1 MDRNTLFAFA
11 LIAVILVLTP
21 WYMSV
26 VSPVSGPTASDSL
39 STLATGDLQTNKKT
53 SRSATAPFM
62 DAVSPE
68 ALSSTPETVIAVEN
82 GLYSAQ
88 ISNINGGSFVS
99 FVLNDYVKY
108 DSSFVNLIDALNTQN
123 LVVGFVSLDG
133 DLISLDRPWAVLS
146 SGLRMSA
153 RKKQQTVVF
162 ETSFNGRSIK
172 KQLTFSPGTYIIGLE
187 VVFENPEQYISR
199 GTYSL
204 SWSGGLA
211 PTEKNTKDD
220 YTYFKGYA
228 LLGDELLGD
237 DAKDGQG
244 SEAKQAGTTN
254 WTATKTKY
262 FISAIIPAVPGVGA
276 LVSGV
281 LDGGRPLFTT
291 QLNQSTSAGGSF
303 NLYVGPLE
311 YNGVRSLGVDLE
323 NTMNLGWAPIRPL
336 GRLITWSL
344 TKMFKIIPN
353 YGFVIILFAII
364 VKILLN
370 PLTKKSFQSTRRM
383 QDLQPKIQELKE
395 KHKNDPKKL
404 NAAQGELFKAEGV
417 NPLGGCLPMLLQM
430 PILIAFF
437 TIFRSTI
444 EFRGAPFFGWITDL
458 SVPDTL
464 TTIAGFPINVLPFLM
479 GATMFLQQKLM
490 ASPTGGAQQKM
501 MMYFMNVFFLFI
513 FYTFP
518 SGLNLYYSVFNIL
531 SIVQQK
537 YLTPP
542 PKKPSSKTTKKIKK

>member
-1 MDRNTLFAFA
+1 
-11 LIAVILVLTP
+11 
-21 WYMSV
+21 
-26 VSPVSGPTASDSL
+26 
-39 STLATGDLQTNKKT
+39 
-53 SRSATAPFM
+53 
-62 DAVSPE
+62 
-68 ALSSTPETVIAVEN
+68 
-82 GLYSAQ
+82 
-88 ISNINGGSFVS
+88 
-99 FVLNDYVKY
+99 
-108 DSSFVNLIDALNTQN
+108 
-123 LVVGFVSLDG
+123 
-133 DLISLDRPWAVLS
+133 
-146 SGLRMSA
+146 
-153 RKKQQTVVF
+153 
-162 ETSFNGRSIK
+162 
-172 KQLTFSPGTYIIGLE
+172 
-187 VVFENPEQYISR
+187 
-199 GTYSL
+199 
-204 SWSGGLA
+204 
-211 PTEKNTKDD
+211 
-220 YTYFKGYA
+220 
-228 LLGDELLGD
+228 LGD
-237 DAKDGQG
+237 DAEDGQG
-244 SEAKQAGTTN
+244 SQAKQAGTTN

-303 NLYVGPLE
+303 NMYVGPLE

-383 QDLQPKIQELKE
+383 QDLQPKIQALKE

-404 NAAQGELFKAEGV
+404 NTAQGELFKAEGV

-464 TTIAGFPINVLPFLM
+464 ATIAGFPINVLPFLM

-518 SGLNLYYSVFNIL
+518 SGLNLYYSVFNVL

-542 PKKPSSKTTKKIKK
+542 PKKPPSKTIKKIKK

>member
-11 LIAVILVLTP
+11 LIAVILILTP
-21 WYMSV
+21 WYMGLV
-26 VSPVSGPTASDSL
+26 VPGPEPTSPDSL
-39 STLATGDLQTNKKT
+39 SAPPAGNLQKNKEASEPT
-53 SRSATAPFM
+53 DQILGP
-62 DAVSPE
+62 V
-68 ALSSTPETVIAVEN
+68 ALSRASSVPTTVTNIEN
-82 GLYSAQ
+82 SLYSAE
-88 ISNINGGSFVS
+88 ISNVSGGSFTS
-99 FVLNDYVKY
+99 FVLKDYIKY
-108 DSSFVNLIDALNTQN
+108 DSSYVNIIDALNTQN
-123 LVVGFVSLDG
+123 LVVSFVSLDG
-133 DLISLDRPWAVLS
+133 DFVSLDHAWTVTSPGSRRSVL
-146 SGLRMSA
+146 
-153 RKKQQTVVF
+153 KKQQTVVF
-162 ETSFNGRSIK
+162 ETSFNGHSIK
-172 KQLTFSPGTYIIGLE
+172 KQLTFFPDTYTIGLE
-187 VVFENPEQYISR
+187 VLFENPEQYISR

-228 LLGDELLGD
+228 LLGDELLGGN
-237 DAKDGQG
+237 AEDGQG
-244 SEAKQAGTTN
+244 SEEKQSGTTR

-262 FISAIIPAVPGVGA
+262 FISAIIPSVPGVGA
-276 LVSGV
+276 VVSGL
-281 LDGGRPLFTT
+281 LDGNRPLFTT
-291 QLNQSTSAGGSF
+291 QLNQNTSAGGGF
-303 NLYVGPLE
+303 NLYVGPLD
-311 YNGVRSLGVDLE
+311 YNRVSSLGVGLE
-323 NTMNLGWAPIRPL
+323 DTMNLGWAPIRPL

-344 TKMFKIIPN
+344 TKMFRIIPN
-353 YGFVIILFAII
+353 YGFVIILFSLL
-364 VKILLN
+364 VKILLS

-383 QDLQPKIQELKE
+383 QDLQPKIQVLKE

-404 NAAQGELFKAEGV
+404 NAAQAELFKAEGV

-490 ASPTGGAQQKM
+490 ASPSGGAQQKM

-513 FYTFP
+513 FYSFP
-518 SGLNLYYSVFNIL
+518 SGLNLYYSVFNVL

-542 PKKPSSKTTKKIKK
+542 PKKPPSKTIKKIKK

>member
-11 LIAVILVLTP
+11 LIAVILILTP
-21 WYMSV
+21 WYMGLV
-26 VSPVSGPTASDSL
+26 VPGPEPTSPDSL
-39 STLATGDLQTNKKT
+39 SAPPAGNLQKNKEASEPT
-53 SRSATAPFM
+53 DQILGP
-62 DAVSPE
+62 V
-68 ALSSTPETVIAVEN
+68 ALSRASSVPTTVTNIEN
-82 GLYSAQ
+82 SLYSAE
-88 ISNINGGSFVS
+88 ISSVSGGSFTS
-99 FVLNDYVKY
+99 FVLKDYIKY
-108 DSSFVNLIDALNTQN
+108 DSSYVNIIDALNTQN
-123 LVVGFVSLDG
+123 LVVSFVSLDG
-133 DLISLDRPWAVLS
+133 DFVSLDHAWTVTSPGSRRSVL
-146 SGLRMSA
+146 
-153 RKKQQTVVF
+153 KKQQTVVF
-162 ETSFNGRSIK
+162 ETSFNGHSIK
-172 KQLTFSPGTYIIGLE
+172 KQLTFFPDTYTIGLE
-187 VVFENPEQYISR
+187 VLFESPEQYVSR

-228 LLGDELLGD
+228 LLGDELLGGN
-237 DAKDGQG
+237 AEDGQG
-244 SEAKQAGTTN
+244 SEEKQSGTTR

-262 FISAIIPAVPGVGA
+262 FISAIIPSVPGVGA
-276 LVSGV
+276 VVSGL
-281 LDGGRPLFTT
+281 LDGNRPLFTT
-291 QLNQSTSAGGSF
+291 QLNQNTSAGGGF
-303 NLYVGPLE
+303 NLYVGPLD
-311 YNGVRSLGVDLE
+311 YNRVSSLGVGLE
-323 NTMNLGWAPIRPL
+323 DTMNLGWAPIRPL

-344 TKMFKIIPN
+344 TKMFRIIPN
-353 YGFVIILFAII
+353 YGFVIILFSLL
-364 VKILLN
+364 VKILLS

-383 QDLQPKIQELKE
+383 QDLQPKIQVLKE

-404 NAAQGELFKAEGV
+404 NAAQAELFKAEGV

-490 ASPTGGAQQKM
+490 ASPSGGAQQKM

-513 FYTFP
+513 FYSFP
-518 SGLNLYYSVFNIL
+518 SGLNLYYSVFNVL

-537 YLTPP
+537 YLTPSS
-542 PKKPSSKTTKKIKK
+542 KKPTHIESPFTP

>member
-1 MDRNTLFAFA
+1 MK
-11 LIAVILVLTP
+11 
-21 WYMSV
+21 V
-26 VSPVSGPTASDSL
+26 VAPDPKIVSLDSL
-39 STLATGDLQTNKKT
+39 ATPIADDLQNNKNTTKPFGPVPKVVNPKNLGL
-53 SRSATAPFM
+53 TAK
-62 DAVSPE
+62 
-68 ALSSTPETVIAVEN
+68 TVITVEN
-82 GLYSAQ
+82 NLYSVE
-88 ISNINGGSFVS
+88 ISNISGGSFVS
-99 FVLNDYVKY
+99 FVLNNYIKH
-108 DSSFVNLIDALNTQN
+108 DSSFVNVIDALNVQN
-123 LVVGFVSLDG
+123 LVVSFVSLDG
-133 DLISLDRPWAVLS
+133 DLVSLDHAWNVLGSGTRRPVLQ
-146 SGLRMSA
+146 
-153 RKKQQTVVF
+153 KQQTVVF
-162 ETSFNGRSIK
+162 ETSFNGYSIK
-172 KQLTFSPGTYIIGLE
+172 KRLTFFPDTYIIGLE
-187 VVFENPEQYISR
+187 IIFENPEQYVSR
-199 GTYSL
+199 GTYGL

-237 DAKDGQG
+237 AAEEGEG
-244 SEAKQAGTTN
+244 SKTKQAGTTL

-262 FISAIIPAVPGVGA
+262 FISAIIPSVPGVGA
-276 LVSGV
+276 VVSGV
-281 LDGGRPLFTT
+281 LDGVRPLFTT
-291 QLNQSTSAGGSF
+291 QLNQNTSASGSF
-303 NLYVGPLE
+303 NIYIGPLE
-311 YNGVRSLGVDLE
+311 YNRIRSLGLGLE
-323 NTMNLGWAPIRPL
+323 KTMNLGWAPIRPL

-344 TKMFKIIPN
+344 TKMFQIIPN
-353 YGFVIILFAII
+353 YGFVIIIFAFV

-383 QDLQPKIQELKE
+383 QDLQPKIQALKE

-404 NAAQGELFKAEGV
+404 NSAQAALFKSEGV

-464 TTIAGFPINVLPFLM
+464 TTIAGFPINILPFLM

-490 ASPTGGAQQKM
+490 ASPSGGAQQKM

-513 FYTFP
+513 FYSFP
-518 SGLNLYYSVFNIL
+518 SGLNLYYSVFNVL

-537 YLTPP
+537 YLTPS
-542 PKKPSSKTTKKIKK
+542 PKKPPPKKIKKIKK